1 MKKKISPK
9 FIVLAI
15 ILGLAAYFGVKKIIF
30 SLTHETTDNAQ
41 VDTQIVPVLSRV
53 SGYVKALYVK
63 DFDSVS
69 KGQLVAEIDDAE
81 LQTQL
86 LEAQADLQQAKSD
99 EVATRAAIVSAQASV
114 DVSNGV
120 VQLNR
125 LKQQK
130 AEQDAARDKRLL
142 AEGAL
147 TKKAAEESQY
157 NLDVARQNSTTSQAE
172 FAFTTSKLPGLKAA
186 LQRSKDVIQ
195 IKQARIEQLKLKLTY
210 TKIVS
215 PINGRIGK
223 RNVAEGQLLQVGA
236 PLFSVVN
243 DSAFW
248 VIANFKENQLSAL
261 LPGKKVQLRV
271 DAYPELP
278 LTGTVVNLSEATGA
292 KFALIPPDNASGNF
306 VKVTQRVPIKI
317 SIDQVDQYRSL
328 LRAGMSVF
336 VTANKN

>member
-86 LEAQADLQQAKSD
+86 LEAQADLQQAQSD

-147 TKKAAEESQY
+147 TKKAADESQY

-172 FAFTTSKLPGLKAA
+172 LTFTTSKLPGLKAA

-317 SIDQVDQYRSL
+317 SIDQVDQYHSL